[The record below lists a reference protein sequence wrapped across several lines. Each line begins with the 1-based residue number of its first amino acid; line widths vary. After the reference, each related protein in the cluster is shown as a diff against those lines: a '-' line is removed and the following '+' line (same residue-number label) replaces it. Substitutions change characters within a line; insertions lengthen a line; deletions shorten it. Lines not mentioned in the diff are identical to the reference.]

1 MAAEPPLHR
10 SRKASASYSPKAN
23 ASLTKRPIYDIIV
36 KRVVMITKKQKSSE
50 RHSLGD
56 GIMKSKPAVLSV
68 AIAGILLGLFFVF
81 SQNANTPIPRSEAV
95 SYSGEFEEYE
105 VWRNYRTIHFKD
117 GSSYAVYAHTE
128 TQAFQNM
135 MKSLEKGTRLYIL
148 VNPNNDCVIEIKT
161 DTEELLNFET
171 SQAEIDSYDNGYI
184 AIGIVACISGVLLI
198 AYVIGYSNYKR
209 KEDARH
215 LKKAQKR
222 VKGQDDSGIRR
233 ADRSVKSKILL
244 EASVKEYSI
253 CYRRVKSI
261 NELVIN
267 GIVYDEKK
275 GIIEFD
281 HNLSAVIDG
290 HKIEAGYDENSYSYI
305 IFDGKRIAEKR
316 RII

>member
-1 MAAEPPLHR
+1 M
-10 SRKASASYSPKAN
+10 N
-23 ASLTKRPIYDIIV
+23 
-36 KRVVMITKKQKSSE
+36 
-50 RHSLGD
+50 
-56 GIMKSKPAVLSV
+56 SKPAVLFV
-68 AIAGILLGLFFVF
+68 AIASILLGLYFIF
-81 SQNANTPIPRSEAV
+81 SQNANQPIPRSKAV

-117 GSSYAVYAHTE
+117 GSSYEVYAHTE

-148 VNPNNDCVIEIKT
+148 VNPNNDCVVEIKT

-184 AIGIVACISGVLLI
+184 AIGIFACFGGVYLI
-198 AYVIGYSNYKR
+198 AYVIGSSNYKR

-215 LKKAQKR
+215 LKKIQKR
-222 VKGQDDSGIRR
+222 VEGQDDSAIKR

-244 EASVKEYSI
+244 EATVKEYSI

-267 GIVYDEKK
+267 GLVYDEKK
-275 GIIEFD
+275 GIIEFE
-281 HNLSAVIDG
+281 HNLIAVIDE
-290 HKIEAGYDENSYSYI
+290 HTIEAGYDEDSYSYI
-305 IFDGKRIAEKR
+305 MFDGERIAEKK

>member
-1 MAAEPPLHR
+1 MTKK
-10 SRKASASYSPKAN
+10 KASH
-23 ASLTKRPIYDIIV
+23 R
-36 KRVVMITKKQKSSE
+36 R
-50 RHSLGD
+50 SLGD
-56 GIMKSKPAVLSV
+56 DIMQSKPAILFI
-68 AIAGILLGLFFVF
+68 AIAGILLGIFFIV
-81 SQNANTPIPRSEAV
+81 SQGANKPIPRSEAI

-117 GSSYAVYAHTE
+117 GSTYEVYAHTE
-128 TQAFQNM
+128 TQEFQDM

-148 VNPNNDCVIEIKT
+148 VNPNNDCVVEVKT
-161 DTEELLNFET
+161 KTQELLNFET

-184 AIGIVACISGVLLI
+184 AIGIFACLGGVFLI
-198 AYVIGYSNYKR
+198 AYVIGSSNYKR

-222 VKGQDDSGIRR
+222 VKGRDDLAIIR

-244 EASVKEYSI
+244 EATVKKYNI
-253 CYRRVKSI
+253 CYRRVKSV

-275 GIIEFD
+275 GIIEFQ
-281 HNLSAVIDG
+281 HNLSAVIDE
-290 HKIEAGYDENSYSYI
+290 HTIEAGYDDNSYSYI

>member
-1 MAAEPPLHR
+1 M
-10 SRKASASYSPKAN
+10 N
-23 ASLTKRPIYDIIV
+23 
-36 KRVVMITKKQKSSE
+36 
-50 RHSLGD
+50 
-56 GIMKSKPAVLSV
+56 SKPAVLFV
-68 AIAGILLGLFFVF
+68 AIASILLGIFFIV
-81 SQNANTPIPRSEAV
+81 SQGANKPIPRSEAV

-117 GSSYAVYAHTE
+117 GSSYEVYAHTE

-148 VNPNNDCVIEIKT
+148 VNPNNECVVEIRT
-161 DTEELLNFET
+161 DTKELLNFET

-184 AIGIVACISGVLLI
+184 AIGIVACFGGVFLI
-198 AYVIGYSNYKR
+198 AYVIGSSNYKR

-215 LKKAQKR
+215 LEKTQKR
-222 VKGQDDSGIRR
+222 VKGKNDPAIRR

-253 CYRRVKSI
+253 CYRRVKSV

-275 GIIEFD
+275 GIIEFE
-281 HNLSAVIDG
+281 HNLSAVIDE
-290 HKIEAGYDENSYSYI
+290 HTIEAGYDEDSYSYI
-305 IFDGKRIAEKR
+305 MFDGERIAEKK